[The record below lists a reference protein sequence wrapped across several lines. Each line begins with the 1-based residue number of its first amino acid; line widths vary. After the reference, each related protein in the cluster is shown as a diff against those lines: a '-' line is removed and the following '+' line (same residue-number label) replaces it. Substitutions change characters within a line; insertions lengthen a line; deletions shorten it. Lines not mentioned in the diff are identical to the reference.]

1 MTWASLKSLM
11 ERRTRALL
19 TAMAIV
25 LGVAMIAGSL
35 ILTDTIDRAFTN
47 VFGASYTN
55 TDLVVRGTPVVQ
67 DSFAGAPTVPAS
79 LLPRV
84 QAVPGVAE
92 AGGNLVDFSGS
103 GNTAKILD
111 EDGRVIT
118 GSNPSFGFGIDP
130 SHPRFNPLTL
140 SEGTWATAPGQVV
153 LDQGTASAHGF
164 RVGDTVRIV
173 SEGPPQSF
181 TVTGL
186 AKFGDLDSL
195 GGATI
200 AVFDVPTAQKV
211 LGKSGFDLIQIA
223 ADPGVST
230 SELASRIAPL
240 LPEDMQLKTG
250 DEQAAADKEVVS
262 EAITFIRGL
271 LLAFG
276 GIALF
281 VGAFVI
287 FNTLSITVA
296 QRSRELAT
304 LRTLGASRRQ
314 VLRSV
319 IAEAAVI
326 GVVAS
331 LVGLALGW
339 FLASGLTALFGAMG
353 LEMPQGDTVF
363 ATSTVVISLLVG
375 TLVTLLAGV
384 VPAVRAT
391 RVPPIAAV
399 REGSTTSEGTLSRRS
414 AVVALAATA
423 LAGAALARGLL
434 ADGLGTGD
442 RLMMIGTGVLALFI
456 GVATVSSRLVRPI
469 AALVGW
475 PVARRGA
482 PGALARENAVRNPGR
497 TAATAA
503 ALMIGLAL
511 VTFVSVLGAGLTSTA
526 TSDVTQQISAS
537 HVVTSENG
545 WDPSPIAAGRAIAA
559 GNPSAVVSSVR
570 EDQARVDG
578 SGTAVDGVDPGTIAD
593 VYRFT
598 WVDGTDRSLA
608 ALDGDGAIVTQS
620 FADDHDLTV
629 GSRVRI
635 LTPSGER
642 MTRTVAGI
650 VDPPALAPVLGD
662 VLISQDAFDAAF
674 PRPKDRLTLVQGA
687 DTAGIEQS
695 LARFP
700 DTTVDTT
707 AGYAAASTKDL
718 STILNMLYVLLALSV
733 VVSVFGMVNTLVLAV
748 HERTRE
754 LGMLRA
760 VGMTRR
766 QARRMVRGESVITA
780 LIGAAIGLPL
790 GIGMAALAT
799 RAMSEWGVQLSL
811 PVVPLLAFV
820 MVAVWVGVIA
830 AVAPARRAS
839 KLDVLRALQYE

>member
-1 MTWASLKSLM
+1 MLDK
-11 ERRTRALL
+11 
-19 TAMAIV
+19 
-25 LGVAMIAGSL
+25 
-35 ILTDTIDRAFTN
+35 D
-47 VFGASYTN
+47 
-55 TDLVVRGTPVVQ
+55 GT
-67 DSFAGAPTVPAS
+67 
-79 LLPRV
+79 
-84 QAVPGVAE
+84 
-92 AGGNLVDFSGS
+92 
-103 GNTAKILD
+103 
-111 EDGRVIT
+111 VIT

-140 SEGTWATAPGQVV
+140 SEGAWAAGPGQVV
-153 LDQGTASAHGF
+153 VNQGTASAHGF
-164 RVGDTVRIV
+164 HVGDTVRIV
-173 SEGPPQSF
+173 AEGPAQTF
-181 TVTGL
+181 TITGL

-200 AVFDVPTAQKV
+200 AVFDVPTARTV
-211 LGKSGFDLIQIA
+211 LGKTGFDLIQIA
-223 ADPGVST
+223 ADPGVSQA
-230 SELASRIAPL
+230 ELASRIAPL
-240 LPEDMQLKTG
+240 LPQDAQVQTG
-250 DEQAAADKEVVS
+250 DEQAAADKAVVS
-262 EAITFIRGL
+262 EAITFIRGI

-319 IAEAAVI
+319 IAEAAII

-353 LEMPQGDTVF
+353 LDMPQGDTVF
-363 ATSTVVISLLVG
+363 ATSTVVIALLAG
-375 TLVTLLAGV
+375 TVVTLLAGV
-384 VPAVRAT
+384 VPAIRAT

-399 REGSTTSEGTLSRRS
+399 REGATTSEGTLSRRS

-434 ADGLGTGD
+434 AGGLGTGE
-442 RLMMIGTGVLALFI
+442 RMTMIGAGVLALFI

-475 PVARRGA
+475 PIARTGA
-482 PGALARENAVRNPGR
+482 AGALARENAVRNPAR
-497 TAATAA
+497 TASTAA

-511 VTFVSVLGAGLTSTA
+511 VTFVSVLGSGLTDTA
-526 TSDVTQQISAS
+526 KSDVTQQISAS
-537 HVVTSENG
+537 HVVTSKNG

-559 GNPSAVVSSVR
+559 GNPGAVVSSVR
-570 EDQARVDG
+570 EDQARVNG
-578 SGTAVDGVDPGTIAD
+578 SGTAVDGVDPDTIAG

-598 WVDGTDRSLA
+598 WVNGSDRSLA
-608 ALDGDGAIVTQS
+608 TLDGDGAIVTET

-629 GSRVRI
+629 GSHVRI
-635 LTPSGER
+635 AHPVRRAHDAHRRRDHGPALPHAGAERRPDLPGRRSTPPSRGRRTPYTLVSGAR
-642 MTRTVAGI
+642 HRRDRAVAGA
-650 VDPPALAPVLGD
+650 VPRHHGRHRRPATPRRAP
-662 VLISQDAFDAAF
+662 
-674 PRPKDRLTLVQGA
+674 
-687 DTAGIEQS
+687 
-695 LARFP
+695 
-700 DTTVDTT
+700 
-707 AGYAAASTKDL
+707 DL

-766 QARRMVRGESVITA
+766 QARRMVRGESVVTA

-799 RAMSEWGVQLSL
+799 RACRSG
-811 PVVPLLAFV
+811 A
-820 MVAVWVGVIA
+820 
-830 AVAPARRAS
+830 
-839 KLDVLRALQYE
+839 

>member
-79 LLPRV
+79 LLPRI
-84 QAVPGVAE
+84 QTVPGVAE

-103 GNTAKILD
+103 GNTAKMLD
-111 EDGRVIT
+111 KDGTVIT

-130 SHPRFNPLTL
+130 SHPRFNPLKL
-140 SEGTWATAPGQVV
+140 SEGTWATGPGQVV

-164 RVGDTVRIV
+164 HVGDTVRIV

-211 LGKSGFDLIQIA
+211 LGKTGYDLIQIA
-223 ADPGVST
+223 ADPGVSQA
-230 SELASRIAPL
+230 ELASRIAPL
-240 LPEDMQLKTG
+240 LPQDAQVQTG
-250 DEQAAADKEVVS
+250 DEQAASDKEVVS
-262 EAITFIRGL
+262 EAITFIRGI

-326 GVVAS
+326 GVIAS
-331 LVGLALGW
+331 LIGLALGW

-353 LEMPQGDTVF
+353 VSMPQGDTVF
-363 ATSTVVISLLVG
+363 ATSTIVIALLAG
-375 TLVTLLAGV
+375 TLVTLIAGV
-384 VPAVRAT
+384 VPAIRAT

-414 AVVALAATA
+414 GFIALAATA

-434 ADGLGTGD
+434 ADGLGTSD
-442 RLMMIGTGVLALFI
+442 RLMMIGAG
-456 GVATVSSRLVRPI
+456 GSS
-469 AALVGW
+469 A
-475 PVARRGA
+475 
-482 PGALARENAVRNPGR
+482 
-497 TAATAA
+497 
-503 ALMIGLAL
+503 
-511 VTFVSVLGAGLTSTA
+511 
-526 TSDVTQQISAS
+526 
-537 HVVTSENG
+537 
-545 WDPSPIAAGRAIAA
+545 PSPPWSAGRS
-559 GNPSAVVSSVR
+559 P
-570 EDQARVDG
+570 AR
-578 SGTAVDGVDPGTIAD
+578 A
-593 VYRFT
+593 
-598 WVDGTDRSLA
+598 
-608 ALDGDGAIVTQS
+608 
-620 FADDHDLTV
+620 
-629 GSRVRI
+629 
-635 LTPSGER
+635 
-642 MTRTVAGI
+642 
-650 VDPPALAPVLGD
+650 PPASSPA
-662 VLISQDAFDAAF
+662 
-674 PRPKDRLTLVQGA
+674 
-687 DTAGIEQS
+687 
-695 LARFP
+695 
-700 DTTVDTT
+700 
-707 AGYAAASTKDL
+707 
-718 STILNMLYVLLALSV
+718 
-733 VVSVFGMVNTLVLAV
+733 
-748 HERTRE
+748 RTRSATPA
-754 LGMLRA
+754 GRPP
-760 VGMTRR
+760 RR
-766 QARRMVRGESVITA
+766 
-780 LIGAAIGLPL
+780 P
-790 GIGMAALAT
+790 
-799 RAMSEWGVQLSL
+799 
-811 PVVPLLAFV
+811 P
-820 MVAVWVGVIA
+820 
-830 AVAPARRAS
+830 
-839 KLDVLRALQYE
+839 

>member
-1 MTWASLKSLM
+1 MTWATLKSLM
-11 ERRTRALL
+11 ERRTRAVL

-35 ILTDTIDRAFTN
+35 ILTDTIDRAFTD

-55 TDLVVRGTPVVQ
+55 TDLVVRGTPVVD

-79 LLPRV
+79 LLQRI
-84 QAVPGVAE
+84 QDTPGVAE

-103 GNTAKILD
+103 GNTAKMLD
-111 EDGRVIT
+111 KDGTVIT
-118 GSNPSFGFGIDP
+118 GNNPSFGFGIDP

-140 SEGTWATAPGQVV
+140 SQGTWATGPGQVV
-153 LDQGTASAHGF
+153 IDQGTASAHDF
-164 RVGDTVRIV
+164 HVGDTVRIV
-173 SEGPPQSF
+173 AEGPAQSF
-181 TVTGL
+181 RITGL
-186 AKFGDLDSL
+186 ARFGDLDSL

-200 AVFDVPTAQKV
+200 AVWDVPTAQKV
-211 LGKSGFDLIQIA
+211 LGKSGYDLIQIA
-223 ADPGVST
+223 ADPGVSQAQ
-230 SELASRIAPL
+230 LASRIAPL
-240 LPEDMQLKTG
+240 LPQDAQVQTG
-250 DEQAAADKEVVS
+250 GEQAAADKEVVS
-262 EAITFIRGL
+262 EAITFIRGI

-331 LVGLALGW
+331 LIGLALGW

-363 ATSTVVISLLVG
+363 ATSTVVIALLAG

-384 VPAVRAT
+384 VPAIRAT
-391 RVPPIAAV
+391 RVPPISAV

-414 AVVALAATA
+414 AVVAVAATA

-434 ADGLGTGD
+434 ADGLGTSD
-442 RLMMIGTGVLALFI
+442 RLMMIGAGVLALFI

-469 AALVGW
+469 AAVVGW
-475 PVARRGA
+475 PVARAGA
-482 PGALARENAVRNPGR
+482 AGALARENAVRNPGR
-497 TAATAA
+497 TASTAA

-511 VTFVSVLGAGLTSTA
+511 VTFVSVLGSGLTSTA
-526 TSDVTQQISAS
+526 ETDVEQQISAS
-537 HVVTSENG
+537 HVVTSANG
-545 WDPSPIAAGRAIAA
+545 WDPSPIGAGRAIAA
-559 GNPSAVVSSVR
+559 GNPGATVSSVR
-570 EDQARVDG
+570 ADQARVDG
-578 SGTAVDGVDPGTIAD
+578 SGTAVDGVDPGTIAG
-593 VYRFT
+593 VYRFA
-598 WVDGTDRSLA
+598 WVDGSDRSLA
-608 ALDGDGAIVTQS
+608 ALDGDGAIVTEG
-620 FADDHDLTV
+620 FADDHDLSV
-629 GSRVRI
+629 GSDIRI

-650 VDPPALAPVLGD
+650 VDPPALMPVLGD
-662 VLISQDAFDAAF
+662 VLISQQAFDAAF
-674 PRPKDRLTLVQGA
+674 PRPKDAMTLVSGA
-687 DTAGIEQS
+687 DTADIERS
-695 LARFP
+695 LTRFP
-700 DTTVDTT
+700 DTAVDTT
-707 AGYAAASTKDL
+707 AGYAAASTDDL

-766 QARRMVRGESVITA
+766 QARRMVRGESVVTA

-799 RAMSEWGVQLSL
+799 RAMSEWGVALSL
-811 PVVPLLAFV
+811 PVVPLAAFV
-820 MVAVWVGVIA
+820 LVAVVVGVVA
-830 AVAPARRAS
+830 AVAPARRAAR
-839 KLDVLRALQYE
+839 LDVLRALQYE

>member
-11 ERRTRALL
+11 ERRTRAML

-35 ILTDTIDRAFTN
+35 ILTDTIDRAFTD

-55 TDLVVRGTPVVQ
+55 TDLVVRGTPVV
-67 DSFAGAPTVPAS
+67 DDAFAGAPTVPAS
-79 LLPRV
+79 LLPEI
-84 QAVPGVAE
+84 QATPGVAE

-103 GNTAKILD
+103 GNTAKMLD
-111 EDGRVIT
+111 KDGDVIS

-140 SEGTWATAPGQVV
+140 SEGAWAAGPHQVV
-153 LDQGTASAHGF
+153 IDRGTASAHDF
-164 RVGDTVRIV
+164 HVGDTVRIV
-173 SEGPPQSF
+173 AEGPAQSF
-181 TVTGL
+181 TISGI
-186 AKFGDLDSL
+186 ARFGDLDSL

-200 AVFDVPTAQKV
+200 AVWDVPTAQEV
-211 LGKSGFDLIQIA
+211 LGKTGFDLIQIA
-223 ADPGVST
+223 ADPGVSDA
-230 SELASRIAPL
+230 ELASRIAPL
-240 LPEDMQLKTG
+240 LPQDAQVQTG
-250 DEQAAADKEVVS
+250 DEQATADKQVVS
-262 EAITFIRGL
+262 EAITFIRGI

-326 GVVAS
+326 GVIAS
-331 LVGLALGW
+331 LAGLALGW

-363 ATSTVVISLLVG
+363 ATSTVVISLLAG

-384 VPAVRAT
+384 VPAIRAT

-399 REGSTTSEGTLSRRS
+399 REGSTASGGTLSRRS
-414 AVVALAATA
+414 GIVALAATA

-442 RLMMIGTGVLALFI
+442 RLMMIGAGVLALFI

-475 PVARRGA
+475 PIARTGA
-482 PGALARENAVRNPGR
+482 AGALARENAVRNPGR
-497 TAATAA
+497 TASTAA

-511 VTFVSVLGAGLTSTA
+511 VTFVSVLGSGLTDTA
-526 TSDVTQQISAS
+526 KRDVTQQISAS

-545 WDPSPIAAGRAIAA
+545 WDPSPIGAGRAIAA
-559 GNPSAVVSSVR
+559 GNAGAVVSSVR

-578 SGTAVDGVDPGTIAD
+578 SGTAVDGVDPGSIAG

-598 WVDGTDRSLA
+598 WVDGSDRSLA
-608 ALDGDGAIVTQS
+608 TLDGDGAIVTET
-620 FADDHDLTV
+620 FAGDHDLAV
-629 GSRVRI
+629 GSDIRI
-635 LTPSGER
+635 VTPSGER
-642 MTRTVAGI
+642 MTRTVEGI

-662 VLISQDAFDAAF
+662 VLISQRAFDAAF
-674 PRPKDRLTLVQGA
+674 PRPKDAMTLVSGT
-687 DTAGIEQS
+687 DTAAIERS

-700 DTTVDTT
+700 DTAVDTT
-707 AGYAAASTKDL
+707 AGYAEASTADL

-733 VVSVFGMVNTLVLAV
+733 VVSVFGMINTLVLAV

-766 QARRMVRGESVITA
+766 QARRMVRGESVVTA

-799 RAMSEWGVQLSL
+799 RAMSEWGVALSL
-811 PVVPLLAFV
+811 PVVPLAAFV
-820 MVAVWVGVIA
+820 LVAVVVGVIA
-830 AVAPARRAS
+830 AVAPARRAAR
-839 KLDVLRALQYE
+839 LDVLRALQYE